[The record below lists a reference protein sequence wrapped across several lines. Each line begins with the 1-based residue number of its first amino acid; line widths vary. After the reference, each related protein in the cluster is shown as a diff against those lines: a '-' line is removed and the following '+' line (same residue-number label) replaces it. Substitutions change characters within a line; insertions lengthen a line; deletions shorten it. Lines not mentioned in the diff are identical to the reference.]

1 MIKLQRPNTK
11 YATMVDV
18 VSEAV
23 EDQGMMR
30 YLKKES
36 IRKLKIP
43 KNTLRIIFIDVFEG
57 WHGDGFVRNVKT
69 VRFTYNII
77 TFKR

>member
-11 YATMVDV
+11 YATTVDV
-18 VSEAV
+18 VSEV
-23 EDQGMMR
+23 IEDPGMMK

-36 IRKLKIP
+36 IRKLKVP
-43 KNTLRIIFIDVFEG
+43 KNTLRIMFKDKFTG
-57 WHGDGFVRNVKT
+57 WNGDGFARNIKT